1 MSAPA
6 KKKYSK
12 LNQVEVNPGLQQ
24 VYPNPDETSSTKSF
38 TLEIVAI
45 PGLGANAQYTW
56 QREIHWL
63 RDSNMLARKVPNA
76 RISVL
81 EYQSQWFGKG
91 SVDQRLENVA
101 NQLLYY
107 LERLRG

>member
-1 MSAPA
+1 M
-6 KKKYSK
+6 
-12 LNQVEVNPGLQQ
+12 
-24 VYPNPDETSSTKSF
+24 
-38 TLEIVAI
+38 
-45 PGLGANAQYTW
+45 
-56 QREIHWL
+56 REKVHWL

-101 NQLLYY
+101 DQLLYN
-107 LERLRG
+107 LERLRGVGL